1 MRRVHRIATLVV
13 GVPLLVW
20 TATGFAFTWF
30 DFAAVRGV
38 GDRVTPAPLTAADV
52 RVPLGDA
59 LAKVGGA
66 AKSIELRAVGGR
78 PTWILD
84 GKRIDAVDGRL
95 GAPLGAEAAA
105 AIARAA
111 HRASP
116 SPTKVDWV
124 TSARQAPDLDVP
136 VWRVRLDDGRG
147 SEVYVSPSSGAVVAW
162 RNNAWRRFDALWSL
176 HVFGFVSRDNPAHL
190 PLRIAGGLALL
201 VAASGA
207 WILVGMLVRRRRL
220 V

>member
-1 MRRVHRIATLVV
+1 MRRVHRIATIVV

-30 DFAAVRGV
+30 DFTAVRGT
-38 GDRVTPAPLTAADV
+38 GDRVTPAPLVAADV

-84 GKRIDAVDGRL
+84 GKRIDAVDGTL
-95 GAPLGAEAAA
+95 GAPLDAQAAT

-111 HRASP
+111 HREQPPAANAQLL
-116 SPTKVDWV
+116 TA
-124 TSARQAPDLDVP
+124 ARQVLDLDVP
-136 VWRVRLDDGRG
+136 VWRVRLDDGHG
-147 SEVYVSPSSGAVVAW
+147 TEVYVSPSSGAVVAW

-207 WILVGMLVRRRRL
+207 WILVGSLTRRRR
-220 V
+220 VA